1 MSFNCL
7 ELLSLFY
14 CIAGVAWVTYI
25 SLDRVKTKN
34 WHMLVAFTAF
44 FPVAL
49 GFLAFQLTI
58 VALYAFKRWAI
69 KEI

>member
-1 MSFNCL
+1 MSFNWL
-7 ELLSLFY
+7 ELFSSFY
-14 CIAGVAWVTYI
+14 CIAGVAWITYI

-44 FPVAL
+44 LPVTL
-49 GFLAFQLTI
+49 SFLAFQLTI
-58 VALYAFKRWAI
+58 AALSTFKRWAI